1 LDWWILKQLR
11 AMVLEDLNEFVPHGY
26 FEKDLHQ
33 FKLPDEIQ
41 GSKHFSNEL
50 KWGYLAGNLGRELFF
65 GSVQMSA
72 RQVSASDVLMNLG
85 LLAGLEAMCGVTAQ
99 LAKDLISKG
108 SLNDNVKSVE
118 EQLENQYTPIALNNM
133 MGALEQYLRYLN
145 QKEKELFL
153 PLLEKSLF
161 DSRLYA
167 IEKKQEDMQENKSE
181 IRLFISHSSA
191 EKLFVEHLIE
201 LIRAALNLSSSQIR
215 CTSINGY
222 RLPVGV
228 NTDEQ
233 LRREVHEA
241 DAFIGVISRQSL
253 NSIYVVFE
261 LGARWGAGRSLS
273 PVLVPGTKSEIL
285 GGPLASINALSAGDR
300 AQLYQLVENLGQVLD
315 IKPEMPAVYDRYI
328 DAIVKQNK
336 SVTSKAEESS
346 NRFDSDELSGGQIK
360 ILKLLAKIGDKRL
373 VLQHVSNAIKEDVI
387 RVEYYLE
394 QLVDKNLILS
404 SYALGEST
412 TYSLSKNGRAY
423 LVEKNLV

>member
-1 LDWWILKQLR
+1 MDWWILKQLR

-145 QKEKELFL
+145 QKEKEPFL

-181 IRLFISHSSA
+181 IRLFISHSSTDSV
-191 EKLFVEHLIE
+191 LVEHLVE
-201 LIRAALNLSSSQIR
+201 FLQVALNLSASKIR

-222 RLPVGV
+222 RLPGGV

-233 LRREVHEA
+233 LKREVHEA
-241 DAFIGVISRQSL
+241 DVLIGVISSDSLQSL
-253 NSIYVVFE
+253 YVVFE
-261 LGARWGAGRSLS
+261 LGARWGAGRLLY
-273 PVLVPGTKSEIL
+273 PLLVPGTTAKIL
-285 GGPLASINALSAGDR
+285 GGPLAGLNALTYWRS
-300 AQLYQLVENLGQVLD
+300 
-315 IKPEMPAVYDRYI
+315 I
-328 DAIVKQNK
+328 AIA
-336 SVTSKAEESS
+336 S
-346 NRFDSDELSGGQIK
+346 
-360 ILKLLAKIGDKRL
+360 IGCR
-373 VLQHVSNAIKEDVI
+373 VRTCFRHSTRNACCI
-387 RVEYYLE
+387 
-394 QLVDKNLILS
+394 
-404 SYALGEST
+404 
-412 TYSLSKNGRAY
+412 
-423 LVEKNLV
+423 